1 VRWESNPR
9 PLILPFTTV
18 RAGRYGYV
26 RVARGHKSRMKSAAT
41 KQSSSNDVGAVND
54 RPQGKNRANELSGSD
69 WTRFSI
75 SVWSDIRFTTE
86 ERRLSHPA
94 MFPTMLVERLIR
106 CFTKQTDCVVL
117 DPFLGSGSSLV
128 AAKNMGKSGIGFDVY
143 DRFLELARERLRQE
157 HLFPTENADIVL
169 HRADSREITKFV
181 AANTVDFC
189 VTSPPYW
196 DILNQKR
203 TADYKETRNYGDQQ
217 NDLGV
222 LEDYEQFLGQLQ
234 EVFKQVYEV
243 LKPGKYCV
251 VNVMD
256 LRKGPRFFPFHSDL
270 AEKLTEIKFVLDD
283 IIIWDRHQ
291 EYNNLRSL
299 GYPYTFRVNK
309 VHEFLMIFLK
319 PKDNSL
325 AAE

>member
-1 VRWESNPR
+1 M
-9 PLILPFTTV
+9 TT
-18 RAGRYGYV
+18 A
-26 RVARGHKSRMKSAAT
+26 ARKEPASH
-41 KQSSSNDVGAVND
+41 DVGATNEQ
-54 RPQGKNRANELSGSD
+54 PQGKNRANELSGSD

-75 SVWSDIRFTTE
+75 SIWSDIRFTTE
-86 ERRLSHPA
+86 ERKLKHPA

-106 CFTKQTDCVVL
+106 CFTKQSDRVVL

-128 AAKNMGKSGIGFDVY
+128 AAKNMRKSGIGFDVY
-143 DRFLELARERLRQE
+143 DRFLELTQERLRQQ
-157 HLFPTENADIVL
+157 HLFPTEDAEIVF
-169 HRADSREITKFV
+169 HKADSREITKFV
-181 AANTVDFC
+181 ASNSVDFC

-234 EVFKQVYEV
+234 LVFKQVYEV

-270 AEKLTEIKFVLDD
+270 AQRLIEVNFVLDD
-283 IIIWDRHQ
+283 IIIWDRRQ

-309 VHEFLMIFLK
+309 VHEFLMIFQK
-319 PKDNSL
+319 PKENSSS
-325 AAE
+325 AE